1 MASIDTEIDDLR
13 ARIAA
18 LEEKKKVT
26 TPSIEKLEAVIE
38 NKRRR
43 IENNSYSKSLPL
55 ARFYDTEKVEFLQ
68 PILDALKDIN
78 CRLVALESK
87 P

>member
-55 ARFYDTEKVEFLQ
+55 ARLYDTEKVEFLQ